1 MFPTSDTR
9 GPKVLVVDDDA
20 ALRELMVTRLTI
32 AGYEAYEA
40 RDGQEAMERLFDIK
54 PAAMVLDINMPRMDG
69 FTVLET
75 LAGRGGIKNLR
86 IMVLT
91 ARNQSGDVRR
101 AIALGAHDYLAKPFK
116 DMQFLVRMAR
126 LVRK

>member
-1 MFPTSDTR
+1 MFQTSDTK
-9 GPKVLVVDDDA
+9 GPKVLVVEDDP
-20 ALRELMVTRLTI
+20 ALRELMVTRLTL

-40 RDGQEAMERLFDIK
+40 RDGQEAMERLFDIR

-75 LAGRGGIKNLR
+75 LKGRGGIKNLR

-91 ARNQSGDVRR
+91 ARNQADDVRR

-116 DMQFLVRMAR
+116 DLQFLMRMAR

>member
-9 GPKVLVVDDDA
+9 GPKVLVVEDDA

-32 AGYEAYEA
+32 AGYEPYEA

-75 LAGRGGIKNLR
+75 LTGRGGMKNLR

-91 ARNQSGDVRR
+91 ARNQSADVRR

-116 DMQFLVRMAR
+116 DMQFLIRMAR
-126 LVRK
+126 LIRK